1 MLWAWELVR
10 AVHLLI
16 EKLVYGGDGLARLP
30 ADEHGQGKAVFV
42 PFVIPDEQVEASPV
56 ETRPGFVRGKLDKVL
71 TPSPERIEPG
81 CPYFQRCGGC
91 HYQHINYDAQLR
103 YKAEILRET
112 LRRTAK
118 LELAQEIQIHP
129 SQPWNYRNRT
139 RMVVRHTPE
148 FTLGY
153 YRHNSHDVLP
163 VETCPISSPLINQ
176 AIAALWK
183 LGRDGAVPQSLHG
196 FQFFANHDDTKLLV
210 EAYVWL
216 DGQANA
222 VEAPDFSPATRGSK
236 ASRAS
241 APAKTGLKPGLKA
254 PSKEAAFRRAE
265 LPQRVQ
271 KRHSLGTPVA
281 RRFHPIFI
289 PMSGPQ
295 AHETLRM
302 TDDIQPFAAALHGAL
317 PQLAGVV
324 VFPMS
329 AFEDE
334 SRQHTPLTAIHPE
347 ASQAIGADSLMYHAV
362 GHDYHVNGGSFFQ
375 TNRHLIDTLAQ
386 IVVANR
392 TGRGALDL
400 YAGAGLFTA
409 QLARNFD
416 TVLAV
421 ESSPHSFDD
430 LRRNVPSNVKC
441 IRSTTENFLTER
453 AAKLA
458 PDLVVV
464 DPPRAGLGEKTAKAL
479 GRMTISRV
487 TYVSCD
493 PATLA
498 RDLRVLLEF
507 NFRVEQAHL
516 LDMFPQTF
524 HMETVLHL
532 AR

>member
-118 LELAQEIQIHP
+118 LELAQEIQVHP

-139 RMVVRHTPE
+139 RMVVRHAPE

-176 AIAALWK
+176 AIAAVWK
-183 LGRDGAVPQSLHG
+183 LGRDGAIPRSVHG
-196 FQFFANHDDTKLLV
+196 LQFFANNDDTMLLV
-210 EAYVWL
+210 EAYVRPS
-216 DGQANA
+216 GQANA
-222 VEAPDFSPATRGSK
+222 VEAPDFSPATRGAK

-254 PSKEAAFRRAE
+254 PSKESAFRRAE
-265 LPQRVQ
+265 
-271 KRHSLGTPVA
+271 A
-281 RRFHPIFI
+281 RRFHPTFI

-302 TDDIQPFAAALHGAL
+302 TTDMQPFAAALHDAM

-324 VFPMS
+324 VFPTS
-329 AFEDE
+329 AVEDE
-334 SRQHTPLTAIHPE
+334 SLHRAPLTAIHPE

-362 GHDYHVNGGSFFQ
+362 GHDYRVNGGSFFQ

-392 TGRGALDL
+392 TGRAALDL

-430 LRRNVPSNVKC
+430 LRRNVPPNVKC
-441 IRSTTENFLTER
+441 IRSATENFLAER
-453 AAKLA
+453 ASKLA

-464 DPPRAGLGEKTAKAL
+464 DPPRSGLGEKTAKAL

-507 NFRVEQAHL
+507 NFRVEQVHL

>member
-1 MLWAWELVR
+1 MQL
-10 AVHLLI
+10 HI

-42 PFVIPDEQVEASPV
+42 PFVIPGEQVEASPV
-56 ETRPGFVRGKLDKVL
+56 ESRPGFVRAKLDKVL
-71 TPSPERIEPG
+71 TTSPERSEPE
-81 CPYFQRCGGC
+81 CPYFQNCGGC
-91 HYQHINYDAQLR
+91 NYQHINYDAQLR

-118 LELAQEIQIHP
+118 LELTQEIQVHP

-139 RMVVRHTPE
+139 RMQVRHAPE

-153 YRHNSHDVLP
+153 YRHNSHDMLA

-176 AIAALWK
+176 AIAAVWK
-183 LGRDGAVPQSLHG
+183 LGRDGTVPRAVHG
-196 FQFFANHDDTKLLV
+196 LQFFANHDDTKLLV
-210 EAYVWL
+210 EAYVRP
-216 DGQANA
+216 DGQADA
-222 VEAPDFSPATRGSK
+222 VEALDFSPATRGAK
-236 ASRAS
+236 TSRAL

-265 LPQRVQ
+265 GRL
-271 KRHSLGTPVA
+271 L
-281 RRFHPIFI
+281 HPIFI
-289 PMSGPQ
+289 PMRGPQ

-302 TDDIQPFAAALHGAL
+302 IPDIQPFAAALREAL
-317 PQLAGVV
+317 LQLAGVV
-324 VFPMS
+324 VSP
-329 AFEDE
+329 APATEDE
-334 SRQHTPLTAIHPE
+334 SLQRAPLTSIHSQ
-347 ASQAIGADSLMYHAV
+347 ASQGFGDDSLLYHVA
-362 GHDYHVNGGSFFQ
+362 GHDYRVSGGSFFQ

-386 IVVANR
+386 VVVASR
-392 TGRGALDL
+392 TGRAALDL

-409 QLARNFD
+409 QLARSFD

-421 ESSPHSFDD
+421 ESSSPCFSD
-430 LRRNVPSNVKC
+430 LRQNVPSNVKC
-441 IRSTTENFLTER
+441 IRSTTEKFLAER
-453 AAKLA
+453 APKLA

-464 DPPRAGLGEKTAKAL
+464 DPPRAGLGEKTARAL
-479 GRMTISRV
+479 GRMTVPRV
-487 TYVSCD
+487 TFVSCD

-507 NFRVEQAHL
+507 EFRVEQVHL